1 VILQMFQVV
10 HLAQYER
17 SDRPTS
23 LTVSENARE
32 TVTNDCKAKRSGKFE
47 PGHSKALERIVVNI
61 HASKT
66 KELSIKHSPFR
77 FFHHRKIYYD

>member
-1 VILQMFQVV
+1 MNVILQTFQGVYLV
-10 HLAQYER
+10 QYER

-32 TVTNDCKAKRSGKFE
+32 TVTNEAVNVWKAERSGTFE
-47 PGHSKALERIVVNI
+47 PGHSNALERIVENI

-66 KELSIKHSPFR
+66 I
-77 FFHHRKIYYD
+77 HRKNYP

>member
-1 VILQMFQVV
+1 MILQMFQVV
-10 HLAQYER
+10 YLVQYER

-32 TVTNDCKAKRSGKFE
+32 TVTNDCKAERSGKFE
-47 PGHSKALERIVVNI
+47 PGHNNALERIVENI

-66 KELSIKHSPFR
+66 I
-77 FFHHRKIYYD
+77 HRKNYP